1 MRIEDARAL
10 VTGANRGLGA
20 AIAHAL
26 LASGATV
33 YGAARDL
40 GSITDDRIIPV
51 RLDVTNDDQIAEAA
65 RRCHDVSIVVNNA
78 GILRRSPAMGD
89 GAVEAARADNGRL
102 QREDGSPDRRVRG
115 TPLAP

>member
-1 MRIEDARAL
+1 
-10 VTGANRGLGA
+10 
-20 AIAHAL
+20 L